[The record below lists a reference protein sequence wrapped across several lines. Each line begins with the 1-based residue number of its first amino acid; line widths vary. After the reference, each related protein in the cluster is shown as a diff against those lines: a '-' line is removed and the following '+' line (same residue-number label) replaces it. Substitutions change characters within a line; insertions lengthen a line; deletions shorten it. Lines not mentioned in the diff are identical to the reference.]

1 MHNGKTDC
9 IIDTV
14 YELKELLKMNFS
26 ALMKKIPAYILCFS
40 LSLSVFTGCEKKDKN
55 NDSDVL
61 SSSFYSSQKGMSDY
75 ELCLDE
81 KSGCK
86 DIANYKKP
94 GKGDEIIVM
103 TIKDK
108 GEIRIRLFPEL
119 LPRACANFA
128 GLVKSG
134 YYDGISFHR
143 VIKDF
148 MIQGGD
154 PTASGK
160 GGESIWGSDFD
171 GGYSKYLANV
181 SGALAYANAG
191 GTSSD
196 GSQFYIVSGMKV
208 TKEQLNQYALTYG
221 IEFSEKAED
230 AYLENG
236 GAPWLDTGDYTV
248 FGQVIEG
255 MDIVNDIC
263 SNTETDEDN
272 RPVEDVL
279 IEKVTIEKYK

>member
-9 IIDTV
+9 IISTV

-26 ALMKKIPAYILCFS
+26 DLMKKIPAYILCVS
-40 LSLSVFTGCEKKDKN
+40 LSLSLFTGCDKKEKTNSD
-55 NDSDVL
+55 DVL
-61 SSSFYSSQKGMSDY
+61 ASSFYSSDKEMSDY
-75 ELCLDE
+75 ELCCDE
-81 KSGCK
+81 KSKYK

-94 GKGDEIIVM
+94 EKGDEIIVM
-103 TIKDK
+103 TIKDR
-108 GEIRIRLFPEL
+108 GEVKIRLFPEL

-134 YYDGISFHR
+134 YYDGLSFHR
-143 VIKDF
+143 VIKEF

-160 GGESIWGSDFD
+160 GGDSIWGSDFD

-181 SGALAYANAG
+181 SGALAYANSG

-196 GSQFYIVSGMKV
+196 NSQFYIVTGKKYSE
-208 TKEQLNQYALTYG
+208 EQLNQFSTAYN
-221 IEFSEKAED
+221 IEFSKKAEE

-236 GAPWLDTGDYTV
+236 GAPWLDGGNYTV

-255 MDIVNDIC
+255 LDIVKDVC
-263 SNTETDEDN
+263 DNTETDAEN
-272 RPVEDVL
+272 RPVSDVI